1 MPRTEVSIL
10 GSGLIGVFAAFAAIA
25 PASAEVD
32 CNAVLVGIYDHQF
45 IDSDKV
51 KIERLL
57 DVLEQHGASS
67 YQTANNIAVNAGAT
81 LPIEG
86 IPVQFQLGYKTDSS
100 NSGTWAQD
108 LKRYF
113 EHHTGERSHY
123 IEQLQTANALV
134 IEAWKTCITTK
145 RQRALTLTPLQADLP
160 ITGQDQPFTIELL
173 FNAEGVPLEQIPKAT
188 KLVFDNTQLILRTPL
203 DEIVGKR
210 VPYNLGPKPILFAR
224 RKSYK
229 GAIEIAVYTGDPNVS
244 AAIHLRAF
252 PEPAKAAPPSIA
264 KTKIDFDGDRI
275 PDTYVLGTHSIN
287 VTLGNRAPVPGGNQV
302 ISDDFNPRF
311 PNSPWLA
318 GDFENTGLTGL
329 MYVVT
334 DGTPYIAQ
342 HHGYVHYFR
351 SNGDGTFTGRQ
362 FDFSTGIDYD
372 AKGTWIVENCPA
384 KDGRSRLKHTININ
398 HTINYNYWHIAED
411 GNLETNAVCEAP

>member
-10 GSGLIGVFAAFAAIA
+10 GSCLICVFAAFGAIA

-51 KIERLL
+51 KIEGLL

-67 YQTANNIAVNAGAT
+67 YRSANKIAVNAGAM

-86 IPVQFQLGYKTDSS
+86 IPVQFQAGYKTDSS

-108 LKRYF
+108 LKKYF
-113 EHHTGERSHY
+113 EHHTDERSHY
-123 IEQLQTANALV
+123 IAQLQTANALV
-134 IEAWKTCITTK
+134 IDAWKTCITTK
-145 RQRALTLTPLQADLP
+145 RQRALTLTPLQADSP
-160 ITGQDQPFTIELL
+160 VTSQDQPFTIELL

-188 KLVFDNTQLILRTPL
+188 KLVFDNKQLILRTPL

-229 GAIEIAVYTGDPNVS
+229 GAIEIAVYTRDPNVS

-252 PEPAKAAPPSIA
+252 PEPAPLPPPSIA
-264 KTKIDFDGDRI
+264 KTQIDFDGDRI
-275 PDTYVLGTHSIN
+275 PDSYVTDERAHTIN
-287 VTLGNRAPVPGGNQV
+287 VTLGNGAPVPGGNQF
-302 ISDDFNPRF
+302 ISDDFNPRL

-318 GDFENTGLTGL
+318 ADFENTGRTGL

-351 SNGDGTFTGRQ
+351 SNGDGTFTGQR
-362 FDFSTGIDYD
+362 FDFSRGIDYD
-372 AKGTWIVENCPA
+372 AKGTWTVENCPA
-384 KDGRSRLKHTININ
+384 KDGRSRLRHYNNTN
-398 HTINYNYWHIAED
+398 HTINYWHMAED
-411 GNLETNAVCEAP
+411 GNFETNGVCEAP

>member
-10 GSGLIGVFAAFAAIA
+10 GPGLICVFAAFAAIA

-51 KIERLL
+51 KIEGLL

-67 YQTANNIAVNAGAT
+67 YKTANDIAVNAGAT

-86 IPVQFQLGYKTDSS
+86 IPVQFQAGYKTDSS
-100 NSGTWAQD
+100 NSGSWAQD
-108 LKRYF
+108 LKKYF
-113 EHHTGERSHY
+113 EHHTDERSHY
-123 IEQLQTANALV
+123 LAQLQTANALV
-134 IEAWKTCITTK
+134 IDAWKTCITTK

-224 RKSYK
+224 RKSYN
-229 GAIEIAVYTGDPNVS
+229 GAIEIAVYTRDPNVS

-264 KTKIDFDGDRI
+264 KSEIDFDGDRI

-311 PNSPWLA
+311 PNSPWLN
-318 GDFENTGLTGL
+318 GDFEKTGLTGL

-342 HHGYVHYFR
+342 HHGYV
-351 SNGDGTFTGRQ
+351 
-362 FDFSTGIDYD
+362 
-372 AKGTWIVENCPA
+372 
-384 KDGRSRLKHTININ
+384 L
-398 HTINYNYWHIAED
+398 
-411 GNLETNAVCEAP
+411 